1 MFGPIEPAK
10 VNGLYEAMMGGARPR
25 VGTPPFSAPF
35 PQTGGTNAPTTPG
48 TLPVKHGLSGFID
61 RLLNPTNALGQFG
74 QALLASSGGPLGN
87 AIGFMLQQRA
97 AAGQRDAKFEDWKRT
112 YDYEAQHP
120 KPSTAQPYRWERN
133 DGSVMQID
141 PETGEAKVLYADPNP
156 KNFTM
161 QAIDNG
167 DGTKTLVPV
176 PLGGPVG
183 GTAKPPATLPPD
195 FDFDAGVAG
204 SNAGRGFPV
213 NAGLLD
219 RVTAQGESG
228 GRDFRAPGRP
238 VTSPK
243 GARFAM
249 QVMPDTARDP
259 GFGLRPA
266 NPSDP
271 ADMNRLGREY
281 RAVMQ
286 QRYGGDLRKMW
297 AAYNMGPGALE
308 SLIAKH
314 GEDGWFARAPK
325 ETRDYI
331 RRNLAKLGAR

>member
-1 MFGPIEPAK
+1 MFGQIEPAK

-35 PQTGGTNAPTTPG
+35 PQTGGANAPTTPG
-48 TLPVKHGLSGFID
+48 TLPVKHGLSGFIE
-61 RLLNPTNALGQFG
+61 RLLNPSNSLGQFG

-176 PLGGPVG
+176 PLGGAAAG
-183 GTAKPPATLPPD
+183 GAQPPATLPPD
-195 FDFDAGVAG
+195 FDFGAGGAG
-204 SNAGRGFPV
+204 GNARGGFPV
-213 NAGLLD
+213 NADLASFKRAIIG
-219 RVTAQGESG
+219 QESG
-228 GRDFRAPGRP
+228 GRYGVANAEG
-238 VTSPK
+238 S
-243 GARFAM
+243 GAM
-249 QVMPDTARDP
+249 GVGQVMPATARVLA
-259 GFGLRPA
+259 G
-266 NPSDP
+266 
-271 ADMNRLGREY
+271 RLGLPYRPDLLGGRSETAKRYQDAITDAAAREAWDAGNGNPEAAAMY
-281 RAVMQ
+281 YHGGSDRRVWGPKTR
-286 QRYGGDLRKMW
+286 RYASEVLRRM
-297 AAYNMGPGALE
+297 
-308 SLIAKH
+308 
-314 GEDGWFARAPK
+314 
-325 ETRDYI
+325 
-331 RRNLAKLGAR
+331 GAR